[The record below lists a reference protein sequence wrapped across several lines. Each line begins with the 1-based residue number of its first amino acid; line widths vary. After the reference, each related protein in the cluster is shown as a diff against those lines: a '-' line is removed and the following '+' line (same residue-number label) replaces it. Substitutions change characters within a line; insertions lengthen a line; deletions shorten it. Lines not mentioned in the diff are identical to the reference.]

1 MQQAELA
8 LRLNEAAPAEAKKR
22 QGKPG
27 KARGRGKQPP
37 TLAKPKTETRDELT
51 QGEKIVAEAA
61 PVVVEAAR
69 TGDAENAAATPGKE
83 ASMQPNEQTPN
94 TPAPLDENLR
104 FICRRCGHKWYPRTG
119 TTPTTCPACRSPNW
133 REETTVIHC
142 YKCNHTWA
150 TRGATPDALPQRCA
164 GCNALL
170 TRRAVW
176 YNTSLKAY
184 RRTAAYKKLAATFR
198 QARKMKKRRRP

>member
-1 MQQAELA
+1 MPKAQNIRKPCRPQTTPAMQQAELA

-37 TLAKPKTETRDELT
+37 TLAEHKTETRDELT

-69 TGDAENAAATPGKE
+69 TGDAENAAATY
-83 ASMQPNEQTPN
+83 
-94 TPAPLDENLR
+94 
-104 FICRRCGHKWYPRTG
+104 ICRRCGHKWTPRTPE
-119 TTPTTCPACRSPNW
+119 PTTCPACRSPNW